1 LVRIYSPEQLDQGL
15 WAVFGAGISC
25 ERYLF
30 DPSVDIQSR
39 IHCVESMYLPFR
51 DVVASRTGDVRESF
65 YWMWWDMILH
75 TFEPQCNEYKGGHVT
90 LTRDQDQ
97 MLNAMYHTLSRIL
110 DIDHRGCQWCAL
122 HGIGH
127 LYHPLAKD
135 RVHRYL
141 DVHRNEFSDEEVR
154 WVESCRDGCN
164 L

>member
-1 LVRIYSPEQLDQGL
+1 
-15 WAVFGAGISC
+15 
-25 ERYLF
+25 
-30 DPSVDIQSR
+30 
-39 IHCVESMYLPFR
+39 
-51 DVVASRTGDVRESF
+51 
-65 YWMWWDMILH
+65 MWWDMILH